1 MKINEIK
8 NTDFYKLSKSDDMK
22 DNPIFTKST
31 EYHYIKYIPGEL
43 TVAEDEMGI
52 FFTKGEE
59 LIQFLEYGNQL
70 TIINFDENNIN
81 YDLVK
86 DNSYNEWDGLLHQFS
101 TNAVITKENIL
112 LSEPRAIK
120 LLILNANK
128 MRLDTAVVTKDVSKG
143 FTGVSYQLKKLGYLK
158 SLNYWEK
165 FVDEYKKE
173 GLNIK
178 NVDFDKI
185 DKFFNCR

>member
-1 MKINEIK
+1 M
-8 NTDFYKLSKSDDMK
+8 
-22 DNPIFTKST
+22 
-31 EYHYIKYIPGEL
+31 
-43 TVAEDEMGI
+43 
-52 FFTKGEE
+52 
-59 LIQFLEYGNQL
+59 

-165 FVDEYKKE
+165 FVDEYKKRAWILKMLILIKLINFLIVDSL
-173 GLNIK
+173 GILFYIK
-178 NVDFDKI
+178 NKMIREDVILIFENKCYNTWKKRMGVNELYREWKEQI
-185 DKFFNCR
+185 KKRN